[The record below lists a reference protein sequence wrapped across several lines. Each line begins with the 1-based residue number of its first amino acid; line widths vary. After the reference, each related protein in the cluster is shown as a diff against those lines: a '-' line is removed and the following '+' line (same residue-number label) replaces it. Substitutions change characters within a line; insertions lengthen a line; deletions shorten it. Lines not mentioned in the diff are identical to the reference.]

1 MYTDIIMILY
11 AHITLYAI
19 RVLYSIMYVIYTHT
33 PTECETND
41 HVNRFRSGGEDDDE
55 DGIDIVVLLLL
66 LYYYYCYMTCSLFYR
81 AEREER

>member
-1 MYTDIIMILY
+1 MILY

-19 RVLYSIMYVIYTHT
+19 RVLYSTMYVIYTYM

-41 HVNRFRSGGEDDDE
+41 HVNRFRSGGGEDDDE

-66 LYYYYCYMTCSLFYR
+66 LYDYAACLING
-81 AEREER
+81 